1 MIEAKIGK
9 RFTLVIPKEIR
20 EEIGLQEGQKVLI
33 EREGNG
39 IRIEPLPVKPFDVLG
54 KVLGKE
60 SYREEW
66 EEVAEEKLL
75 KEAGK

>member
-20 EEIGLQEGQKVLI
+20 EDIGLQEGQKVLI

-60 SYREEW
+60 SYKEEW
-66 EEVAEEKLL
+66 EEAAEEELL